1 MSKFKKKVAV
11 KQDIPTS
18 SMPDVVF
25 MLLFFFMVTTQLRE
39 TNINV
44 KQVLPQATQLK
55 KLARKSLVA
64 YLYIGEPKK
73 IEEWGKEP
81 KIQANDVFIAPKDI
95 IQWVNG
101 EKSKL
106 NEFERIFKG
115 RAVKSI
121 CIKYLNQ
128 NRKEEDS
135 SFIINF
141 HFFPCRAALESEDEV
156 LWFENV

>member
-1 MSKFKKKVAV
+1 MSKFKKKVVV

-44 KQVLPQATQLK
+44 KQILPEATQLK

-73 IEEWGKEP
+73 IEEWGKEA
-81 KIQANDVFIAPKDI
+81 KIQVNDVFIAPKDI
-95 IQWVNG
+95 IQWVNQ

-106 NEFERIFKG
+106 NEFERDLMTVSMKVDVDTKRGIIADVETELR
-115 RAVKSI
+115 RANARLVLYSTRQKT
-121 CIKYLNQ
+121 
-128 NRKEEDS
+128 ED
-135 SFIINF
+135 N
-141 HFFPCRAALESEDEV
+141 
-156 LWFENV
+156 